1 MKIKKPNKKKKK
13 EVSNFKVGMIS
24 GMFLSL
30 PIILA
35 IFIENIAVKI
45 VGLFFLLLFVICLAR
60 LMEVLKEDENK
71 KA

>member
-1 MKIKKPNKKKKK
+1 MKTKKPNKKKKK

-30 PIILA
+30 PIVLA

-45 VGLFFLLLFVICLAR
+45 VGLLFLLLFVICLAR